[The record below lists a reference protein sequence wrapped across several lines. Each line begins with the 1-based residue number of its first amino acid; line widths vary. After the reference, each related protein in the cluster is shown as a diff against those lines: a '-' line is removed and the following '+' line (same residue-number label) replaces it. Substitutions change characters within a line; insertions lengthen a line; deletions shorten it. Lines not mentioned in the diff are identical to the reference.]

1 MTIAKPAEVSMQGVR
16 WQKVHGQAT
25 PEDNMVAELPSI
37 KTERLLLRPFTLT
50 DGKDVQRLAGNRDI
64 AANMASIPLP
74 YEDGIA
80 EQWIAT
86 HQRRFEL
93 GAGID
98 LAIALDPEG
107 ALVGAIGL
115 RFELEHERAELGYWI
130 GKPYW
135 GRGYAT
141 EAARALV
148 QYGFDMLGLHRI
160 YARHFTRNPA
170 SGKVLQKIG
179 MMHEGHRRQ
188 HDKKWGIFEDEELYG
203 MLKDE
208 LKL

>member
-1 MTIAKPAEVSMQGVR
+1 VFEVNRRS
-16 WQKVHGQAT
+16 AT
-25 PEDNMVAELPSI
+25 QEENMVAELPSI
-37 KTERLLLRPFTLT
+37 KTERLRLRPFTLA
-50 DGKDVQRLAGNRDI
+50 DAKDVQRLAGTRDI
-64 AANMASIPLP
+64 AATTASIPLP
-74 YEDGIA
+74 YDDGVA

-98 LAIALDPEG
+98 LAIALDLEM

-148 QYGFDMLGLHRI
+148 HYGFDRLGLHRI

-208 LKL
+208 CNL